1 MPREPAAV
9 SCFRWGHTHRQT
21 FGSHSSAV
29 WARQLRGLR
38 VPLAMK
44 TNEST
49 RRSPGPGTDRAA
61 MPGVPRSARASTW
74 FCGWDAEASWRLC
87 GGAWIQHT
95 HRNWNPNFSPALHPR
110 ARHGHVIRHVQ
121 RVAWPSDFSSVFLF
135 SYRKFGTYGRRA
147 GGVVQKNVRQEV
159 LSLLASVV

>member
-1 MPREPAAV
+1 VNRPRLVVSVGVARTAKLSGGEP
-9 SCFRWGHTHRQT
+9 
-21 FGSHSSAV
+21 
-29 WARQLRGLR
+29 QLRGLGSPAPR
-38 VPLAMK
+38 FARPSRAARRMK

-61 MPGVPRSARASTW
+61 MPMPGVPRSARASTW

-95 HRNWNPNFSPALHPR
+95 HRDWNPNLSPALHPR

-121 RVAWPSDFSSVFLF
+121 RVAWPSDFSSV
-135 SYRKFGTYGRRA
+135 S
-147 GGVVQKNVRQEV
+147 
-159 LSLLASVV
+159 